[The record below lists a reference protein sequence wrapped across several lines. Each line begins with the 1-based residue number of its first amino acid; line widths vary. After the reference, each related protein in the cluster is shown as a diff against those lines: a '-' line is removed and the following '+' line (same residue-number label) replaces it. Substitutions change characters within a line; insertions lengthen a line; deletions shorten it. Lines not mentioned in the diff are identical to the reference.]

1 MQVKFT
7 IDYDLI
13 ELVDAIG
20 LDYDIVDAKSDV
32 IDNYKEI
39 EITVDEVEYFIEDED
54 DYNRLSDEELCEFLL
69 NPTLSEGLIYTQR
82 INDWWVILI
91 IHSLGL
97 LV

>member
-1 MQVKFT
+1 MNVKFT

-20 LDYDIVDAKSDV
+20 LDYDIVNAESDL
-32 IDNYKEI
+32 IDDYKEI

-54 DYNRLSDEELCEFLL
+54 DYNRLSDEQLCEFLL

-82 INDWWVILI
+82 IND
-91 IHSLGL
+91 
-97 LV
+97 

>member
-20 LDYDIVDAKSDV
+20 LDYDIVNVESDV
-32 IDNYKEI
+32 MTNYKEI
-39 EITVDEVEYFIEDED
+39 EITVDEVEYHIEDVD

-82 INDWWVILI
+82 IYD
-91 IHSLGL
+91 
-97 LV
+97 

>member
-20 LDYDIVDAKSDV
+20 LDYDIVDAKSDL

-39 EITVDEVEYFIEDED
+39 EITVDEVEYHIEDED
-54 DYNRLSDEELCEFLL
+54 DYNRLSDEELCEYLL
-69 NPTLSEGLIYTQR
+69 NPTLC
-82 INDWWVILI
+82 
-91 IHSLGL
+91 
-97 LV
+97 

>member
-20 LDYDIVDAKSDV
+20 LDYDIVNAESDV

-39 EITVDEVEYFIEDED
+39 EITVDEVEYHIEDVD
-54 DYNRLSDEELCEFLL
+54 DLNRLDDDELCDYLL
-69 NPTLSEGLIYTQR
+69 NPTLTEALIKTER
-82 INDWWVILI
+82 IND
-91 IHSLGL
+91 
-97 LV
+97 

>member
-20 LDYDIVDAKSDV
+20 LDYDIIKDKDDS
-32 IDNYKEI
+32 NYNNI
-39 EITVDEVEYFIEDED
+39 EITVDEVEYHIEDED

-69 NPTLSEGLIYTQR
+69 NPTLCEGLIKTER
-82 INDWWVILI
+82 IND
-91 IHSLGL
+91 
-97 LV
+97 

>member
-20 LDYDIVDAKSDV
+20 LDYDIVNAKSDV

-39 EITVDEVEYFIEDED
+39 EITVDEVEFHIEDED

-69 NPTLSEGLIYTQR
+69 NPTLCEGLIYTQR
-82 INDWWVILI
+82 IND
-91 IHSLGL
+91 
-97 LV
+97 

>member
-13 ELVDAIG
+13 ELVDEIG

-32 IDNYKEI
+32 IDNYKEL
-39 EITVDEVEYFIEDED
+39 EIMIDEVEYFIEDED

-69 NPTLSEGLIYTQR
+69 NPTLCEGLIYTQR

>member
-20 LDYDIVDAKSDV
+20 LDYDIVGRVSDV

-39 EITVDEVEYFIEDED
+39 EITVDEVEYHIEDVD

-69 NPTLSEGLIYTQR
+69 NPTLCEGLIYTQR
-82 INDWWVILI
+82 IND
-91 IHSLGL
+91 
-97 LV
+97 

>member
-54 DYNRLSDEELCEFLL
+54 DYNRLSDEELCEYLL
-69 NPTLSEGLIYTQR
+69 NPTLCEGLIYTQR
-82 INDWWVILI
+82 IHD
-91 IHSLGL
+91 
-97 LV
+97 

>member
-1 MQVKFT
+1 MNVKFT

-20 LDYDIVDAKSDV
+20 LDYNIVDAKSDV

-39 EITVDEVEYFIEDED
+39 EILLDEVEYHVENEEELHVL
-54 DYNRLSDEELCEFLL
+54 NDEELCEYLL
-69 NPTLSEGLIYTQR
+69 NPTLCEGLIYTQR
-82 INDWWVILI
+82 IYDWLLIVI